1 MKELNLKKYQTLSE
15 IIRLNI
21 DTIDACAYIPDRKFA
36 EELIEQCKGEIN
48 NAQIML
54 DELS

>member
-1 MKELNLKKYQTLSE
+1 MEELNLKIYQTLSE